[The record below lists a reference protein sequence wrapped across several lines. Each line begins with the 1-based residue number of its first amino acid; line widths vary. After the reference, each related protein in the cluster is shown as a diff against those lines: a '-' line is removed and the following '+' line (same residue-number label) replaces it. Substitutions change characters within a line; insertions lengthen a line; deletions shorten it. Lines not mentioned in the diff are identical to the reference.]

1 MSAQSPGA
9 YLISVLIHGAAV
21 LLAMFFG
28 YAAKNVVQDTP
39 KVFELVAGAGDNYA
53 ARAAPAL
60 GIPGG
65 IKVAAAMPRPEAS
78 SPIQQAPVQQAPV
91 QEAPIQKAPI
101 HAAPAKQ
108 PKPLNM
114 VSELKRVEERR
125 ERRLEAK
132 YQKEEE
138 ADRKRMAKEELERAQ
153 AAGKAGARVAHID
166 AEGIRE
172 GVVGGSTDN
181 KTGGAGGRALTREE
195 GSELEAYF
203 SLLKARIKENHVP
216 PEGVSDTLEARVEFF
231 VAADGSLSQIRII
244 RASGNHEFD
253 QSVIEA
259 CEHTRSI
266 GARPDGRSEMV
277 QMTFKMREDEAQ

>member
-21 LLAMFFG
+21 LLALFFG

-60 GIPGG
+60 GSPGG
-65 IKVAAAMPRPEAS
+65 IKVAAAMPKPEAS
-78 SPIQQAPVQQAPV
+78 SPIQQAPI

-101 HAAPAKQ
+101 QAAPARQ

-114 VSELKRVEERR
+114 VAELKRVEERR

-138 ADRKRMAKEELERAQ
+138 AERKRMAQEELERAQ

-172 GVVGGSTDN
+172 GVIGGSTEN
-181 KTGGAGGRALTREE
+181 KTGGAGGKALTREE

-231 VAADGSLSQIRII
+231 VAADGSLSQFRIV